1 MAFALPDEVR
11 ELLADRNYVHLAT
24 VMPDGSP
31 QSVAVWADMEDG
43 RVVIGTVE
51 GTRKARN
58 ARRDPRV
65 AMSVVD
71 RDNPYRIAQVRGRV
85 VEYRTGAAG
94 EETFDRISRKYT
106 GEDFPFRPPDR
117 VVLVIEP
124 EAAMHMVLPFHDR
137 A

>member
-1 MAFALPDEVR
+1 MAFQLPDEVR
-11 ELLADRNYVHLAT
+11 DLLAARNYVHLAT

-31 QSVAVWADMEDG
+31 QSVAVWADLEDG
-43 RVVIGTVE
+43 RVLVGTVE
-51 GTRKARN
+51 SSQKARN

-65 AMSVVD
+65 ALSVVD

-85 VEYRTGAAG
+85 VAYRAAAAG

-106 GEDFPFRPPDR
+106 GQDFPFRPPGR

-124 EAAMHMVLPFHDR
+124 EKAMHMVLPFRD
-137 A
+137 